1 MTEPMNASS
10 ESGRART
17 TAILQIATG
26 IGIVAF
32 WVLFFT
38 VGLAPAD
45 PPPCYFPFEHS
56 FPPPDL
62 MLATGL
68 LASGWNLLNS
78 DSWGRT
84 VSLVCAGGLL
94 FLGIIDLS
102 FTAQSGG
109 LRGPLHELL
118 GNLAIS
124 VWCIGLGIWMFMVHH
139 GETSSAP
146 NTQARH

>member
-1 MTEPMNASS
+1 MTASS
-10 ESGRART
+10 ETGRVRT

-62 MLATGL
+62 ALAAAL

-78 DSWGRT
+78 GSWGRT

-94 FLGIIDLS
+94 FLGIIDMS
-102 FTAQSGG
+102 FTVQRGG
-109 LRGPLHELL
+109 LKGPLHELQ
-118 GNLAIS
+118 GTIVITVRS
-124 VWCIGLGIWMFMVHH
+124 IGLGIWMVNVHH
-139 GETSSAP
+139 GATSHDPLAQS
-146 NTQARH
+146 RD